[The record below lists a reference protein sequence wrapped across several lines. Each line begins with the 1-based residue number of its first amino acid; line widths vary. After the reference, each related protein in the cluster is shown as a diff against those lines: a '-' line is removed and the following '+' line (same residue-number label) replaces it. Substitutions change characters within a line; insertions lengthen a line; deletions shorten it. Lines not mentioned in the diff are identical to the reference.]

1 MASRHTSSLE
11 LLVLLFP
18 RAQPL
23 EREHPGWW
31 LLLHS
36 SGGWADSE
44 ALKQV
49 PGGRVAQAWG
59 RQQDASHRLRWGC
72 F

>member
-1 MASRHTSSLE
+1 VHVVSLRTSSLE

-36 SGGWADSE
+36 SVG
-44 ALKQV
+44 
-49 PGGRVAQAWG
+49 
-59 RQQDASHRLRWGC
+59 
-72 F
+72 